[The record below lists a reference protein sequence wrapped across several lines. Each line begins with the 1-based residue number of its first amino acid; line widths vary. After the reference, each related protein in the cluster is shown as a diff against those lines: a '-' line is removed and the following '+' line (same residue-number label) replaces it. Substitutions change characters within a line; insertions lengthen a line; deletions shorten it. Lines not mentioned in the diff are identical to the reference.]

1 MTTSTR
7 FTLLGPAD
15 LLPRLVD
22 AFASAG
28 PTRAV
33 GPDEAVLRKCL
44 ALGAAEAALV
54 PPSTSVQRE
63 LLGDDVVVVCS
74 ADDVPA
80 GYAVA
85 GTVVPNDLVSA
96 SAAAAA
102 SGEATALIFDGE
114 LPEPRNPGLK
124 DIMAAKKVAIATLGD
139 VEAEVEEVED
149 SRAAEAATGPNEATE
164 PDEGAAPSG
173 IQTATAP
180 PERVT
185 AEAERVEPVESAPP
199 RGPERSARAPRSAAS
214 TLAGWTVAAVIVV
227 AIAVAA
233 ASLLMTLQP
242 VEDFVH
248 RYPGAAPQPTET
260 PVGLPGW
267 LGWQHFLNAFFML
280 LIIATGL
287 RIRRETRPPATWT
300 SRKTGRKVSLTVWLH
315 QAIDLLWLVN
325 GVVFLVLIF
334 TTGHWQRLVPT
345 DWDVIPNALSA
356 GLQYLSLDWPTEN
369 GWVAYNGLQQ
379 ITYFT
384 TVFIAA
390 PLAAVSGWRMSTV
403 WPRVLDRILPMQLA
417 RRVHFPV
424 MIYFVGFVV
433 VHVGL
438 VLSTG
443 MKRNLNH
450 VFAATDAG
458 GWAGFVTFVV
468 ALVVM
473 AAGWFLARPA
483 FVAPVARVFGEVSS
497 R

>member
-1 MTTSTR
+1 
-7 FTLLGPAD
+7 
-15 LLPRLVD
+15 
-22 AFASAG
+22 
-28 PTRAV
+28 
-33 GPDEAVLRKCL
+33 
-44 ALGAAEAALV
+44 
-54 PPSTSVQRE
+54 
-63 LLGDDVVVVCS
+63 
-74 ADDVPA
+74 
-80 GYAVA
+80 
-85 GTVVPNDLVSA
+85 
-96 SAAAAA
+96 
-102 SGEATALIFDGE
+102 
-114 LPEPRNPGLK
+114 
-124 DIMAAKKVAIATLGD
+124 
-139 VEAEVEEVED
+139 
-149 SRAAEAATGPNEATE
+149 
-164 PDEGAAPSG
+164 
-173 IQTATAP
+173 
-180 PERVT
+180 
-185 AEAERVEPVESAPP
+185 
-199 RGPERSARAPRSAAS
+199 
-214 TLAGWTVAAVIVV
+214 
-227 AIAVAA
+227 
-233 ASLLMTLQP
+233 
-242 VEDFVH
+242 
-248 RYPGAAPQPTET
+248 
-260 PVGLPGW
+260 
-267 LGWQHFLNAFFML
+267 
-280 LIIATGL
+280 
-287 RIRRETRPPATWT
+287 
-300 SRKTGRKVSLTVWLH
+300 
-315 QAIDLLWLVN
+315 
-325 GVVFLVLIF
+325 LIF